1 MKRPRQFRIEQA
13 LLDRFD
19 RVNNAIAANG
29 SEVVRK
35 LIEKYVEEKEEELK
49 MKVIET
55 IEMKENFPVDG
66 ESYLVGKGENGK
78 YFFAWGPEIPYED
91 EVPSYDIPEGESGIE
106 WFATEKQALAAMNE
120 AIEAIK
126 SIQGDE

>member
-1 MKRPRQFRIEQA
+1 
-13 LLDRFD
+13 
-19 RVNNAIAANG
+19 
-29 SEVVRK
+29 
-35 LIEKYVEEKEEELK
+35 

-91 EVPSYDIPEGESGIE
+91 EVPAEDISDGESGISWHQTKDE
-106 WFATEKQALAAMNE
+106 ALTAMKE
-120 AIEAIK
+120 AVEAWK
-126 SIQGDE
+126 